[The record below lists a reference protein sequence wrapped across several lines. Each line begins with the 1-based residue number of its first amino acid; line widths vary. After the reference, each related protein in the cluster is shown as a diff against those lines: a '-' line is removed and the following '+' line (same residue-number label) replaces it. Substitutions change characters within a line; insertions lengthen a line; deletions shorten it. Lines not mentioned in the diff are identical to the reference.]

1 MSDGAYRP
9 SPPGSR
15 FAPRPPRRNHAT
27 SNRACLAVSSTRSLE
42 SRSRDSGWRPETN
55 ARFAPGRVSP
65 RPVGNIPSPLSSTPP
80 SSVSPRESRSF
91 VGAGVGVPGAGS
103 TTSRPR
109 RAASRPEEA
118 DAICRTRR
126 TSPTAKTRV
135 RESTEKRAP
144 RRRPRVGSN
153 RPSERKVSRASTESK
168 ESSSAC
174 RSPRRPRERPRPR
187 GSSSSRFFF
196 SFVSPFRLQS
206 PTPPPRPSR
215 RWAPASTTAPTLSPR
230 GRRDDVTRGRSS

>member
-27 SNRACLAVSSTRSLE
+27 SNRACLAVSSTRS
-42 SRSRDSGWRPETN
+42 SSPARAIPGWRPGTD
-55 ARFAPGRVSP
+55 ARFAPGRGSP

-91 VGAGVGVPGAGS
+91 VGAGGGVPGAGS

-153 RPSERKVSRASTESK
+153 RPSERKVSKVSTESK

-174 RSPRRPRERPRPR
+174 RSPVARARDQLVFLLLPFLFFPSSRRFGFNLQRLRLVRRGGGRPRPPPLQ
-187 GSSSSRFFF
+187 RF
-196 SFVSPFRLQS
+196 
-206 PTPPPRPSR
+206 
-215 RWAPASTTAPTLSPR
+215 APAGAGTT
-230 GRRDDVTRGRSS
+230 